1 MESYFCYR
9 ASETWG
15 RHVPV
20 INLLPLSFKLPF
32 SRCSVITH
40 GIPLGIF
47 FFAVSMVWSFLSSGR
62 CWDIARG
69 SGSEF
74 FGCNTG
80 EKGRVFSSVDVQTS
94 GEALLSQEL
103 RIWGILS
110 DAGASD
116 WQESL
121 LAPLRMETCTLK
133 TSPPRIPVDLL
144 PSKTPRFPLQEFP
157 IPRLPASQS
166 FPGPLHAHTIGCLFS
181 ICVPERVVSC
191 LVNDCGTTLV
201 WPNRWT
207 SLLSSGLN

>member
-1 MESYFCYR
+1 MYQSSIYCLS
-9 ASETWG
+9 AS
-15 RHVPV
+15 
-20 INLLPLSFKLPF
+20 NSPF

-47 FFAVSMVWSFLSSGR
+47 FFAVSMVWSFLSSGGR

-69 SGSEF
+69 SSSEF
-74 FGCNTG
+74 FGCSTG
-80 EKGRVFSSVDVQTS
+80 GKGRVFSSVDVKTS
-94 GEALLSQEL
+94 EEALLSQEL
-103 RIWGILS
+103 RMWGILS
-110 DAGASD
+110 DVGASD

-133 TSPPRIPVDLL
+133 TSHPWIPVDLL

-157 IPRLPASQS
+157 IHPVSQS
-166 FPGPLHAHTIGCLFS
+166 FPVPLHAHTIGCLFF
-181 ICVPERVVSC
+181 ICVAERVVSY

-201 WPNRWT
+201 WPNQWT